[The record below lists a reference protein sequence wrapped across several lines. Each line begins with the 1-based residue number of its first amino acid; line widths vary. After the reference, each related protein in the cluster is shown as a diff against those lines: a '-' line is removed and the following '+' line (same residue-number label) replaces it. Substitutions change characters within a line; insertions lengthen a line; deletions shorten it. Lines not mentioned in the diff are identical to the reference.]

1 MRDVIAGVTKYGVP
15 FVLAVAGLVYNI
27 LFLILG
33 FIWGATAVVYDL
45 EKERE

>member
-1 MRDVIAGVTKYGVP
+1 MKDIAISVIKYGVP
-15 FVLAVAGLVYNI
+15 FVLVTAGLVYNI